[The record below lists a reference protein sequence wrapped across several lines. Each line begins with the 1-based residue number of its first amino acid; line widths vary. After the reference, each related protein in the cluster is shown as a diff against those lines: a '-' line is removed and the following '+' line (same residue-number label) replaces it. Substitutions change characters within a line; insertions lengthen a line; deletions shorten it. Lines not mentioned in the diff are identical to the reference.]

1 MSTSHHRLHRPSPAL
16 SLAVCGTLWA
26 ADARG
31 NSTASGRYRLAPG
44 LWLAWALGIALG
56 CVAVHPSQLL
66 EHHLVRVRV
75 KIEVRVRVRVRFR
88 FRVRVLIRF
97 RGRVRVR
104 GSGSGFGFG
113 FRLGFRLGLGFGF
126 GLVRKHHPKGLLA
139 HEQLDAHEVSG
150 RAAGSPRPTHYAR
163 RLVWVQ
169 VRVGLGLGLG
179 LGEAEGEGLT
189 LAWLA
194 NLNPNPNPNADT
206 KTLTPAAFNEAAASP
221 PSTCLT
227 WLGLGLG

>member
-1 MSTSHHRLHRPSPAL
+1 MSTSHHRLHRPSPCL
-16 SLAVCGTLWA
+16 SLSVALWA

-75 KIEVRVRVRVRFR
+75 KLRFW
-88 FRVRVLIRF
+88 FWFWFGL
-97 RGRVRVR
+97 
-104 GSGSGFGFG
+104 GSGFGFW
-113 FRLGFRLGLGFGF
+113 LGLGLGLGFGF

-150 RAAGSPRPTHYAR
+150 RAVGSPRPTHYAR

>member
-1 MSTSHHRLHRPSPAL
+1 M
-16 SLAVCGTLWA
+16 
-26 ADARG
+26 
-31 NSTASGRYRLAPG
+31 
-44 LWLAWALGIALG
+44 AWALGIALG

-75 KIEVRVRVRVRFR
+75 KLRFW
-88 FRVRVLIRF
+88 FWFWFGL
-97 RGRVRVR
+97 
-104 GSGSGFGFG
+104 GSGFGFW
-113 FRLGFRLGLGFGF
+113 LGLGLGLGFGF

-139 HEQLDAHEVSG
+139 HEQLDAHEVLA
-150 RAAGSPRPTHYAR
+150 RAVGSPRPTHYAR
-163 RLVWVQ
+163 RLVWVR

-227 WLGLGLG
+227 W